1 MYNVTYKL
9 AKCCNPI
16 PGDRVFGF
24 VTSDGTIS
32 IHRVNC
38 PNAKSLQQ
46 RYGYRIIKVKWN
58 GMDSSSSQAT
68 IHIYGRDVMGL
79 LGRITKVISEDLQV
93 NMKNLA
99 FNTDKDGF
107 FEGRIVLQIADL
119 ESLELLMEKL
129 KTIDGI
135 VEVVRID

>member
-1 MYNVTYKL
+1 ME
-9 AKCCNPI
+9 
-16 PGDRVFGF
+16 
-24 VTSDGTIS
+24 
-32 IHRVNC
+32 
-38 PNAKSLQQ
+38 
-46 RYGYRIIKVKWN
+46 
-58 GMDSSSSQAT
+58 SSGSQAT
-68 IHIYGRDVMGL
+68 IRIYGRDVMGL
-79 LGRITKVISEDLQV
+79 LGKITKVISEDLQV